1 MEDEA
6 GAGGGAWAWDLHLRA
21 DCVACL
27 SGVPD
32 AFLSV
37 SDEGAPGGG
46 IEGASVTT

>member
-21 DCVACL
+21 GDVACL
-27 SGVPD
+27 SGVPVPV
-32 AFLSV
+32 LSV

-46 IEGASVTT
+46 LKALL